1 MAELEAGLGARL
13 LQRNTRGIALTDLGR
28 RFYQH
33 CQVVLSES
41 EAARLEVSSMLAELS
56 GRLRVSC
63 PLGVASHQVAKLIP
77 EFLEAYP
84 RVELDMVMTNRRV
97 NLLEEG
103 IDVAL
108 RVRAEGDE
116 DPSLA
121 TRWLTFVSA
130 YLLAS
135 PEVAKRIGP
144 ILHPRELAGEPLL
157 GAFEADQRTHLILY
171 GREVRPQRPAPL
183 QRRGVHAAQVRHAVQ
198 PGSDEPA
205 RQLLRGGAQ
214 GRSTRLRAAAG
225 GALLYRFPGGTDLGH
240 CLRRRPAATA
250 QAQPFSSAACTCRL
264 KSNEYGCQKAM
275 RRCVISRPAALAR
288 GAIHQCVPAMPPH
301 WNSPSAPAGS

>member
-33 CQVVLSES
+33 CQVVLSEA
-41 EAARLEVSSMLAELS
+41 EAARLEVSSMLAEPS

-63 PLGVASHQVAKLIP
+63 PLGVASHQVARLIP

-84 RVELDMVMTNRRV
+84 RVEQDMVMTNRRV

-116 DPSLA
+116 GQSLA
-121 TRWLTFVSA
+121 TRRLTLASA

-135 PEVAKRIGP
+135 TEVAKRIGP

-157 GAFEADQRTHLILY
+157 GALEADQRTHLILY
-171 GREVRPQRPAPL
+171 GPGGEKYDLNARPRFSVEEFTLRKFAALRGLGLTSLPANFCAEELKAGQLVSVLPP
-183 QRRGVHAAQVRHAVQ
+183 GWGFPPAHFHAVYPTQ
-198 PGSDEPA
+198 RGLLPA
-205 RQLLRGGAQ
+205 VRAFVDFLA
-214 GRSTRLRAAAG
+214 GRIS
-225 GALLYRFPGGTDLGH
+225 GT
-240 CLRRRPAATA
+240 A
-250 QAQPFSSAACTCRL
+250 
-264 KSNEYGCQKAM
+264 
-275 RRCVISRPAALAR
+275 
-288 GAIHQCVPAMPPH
+288 
-301 WNSPSAPAGS
+301 